1 MTERPELDFDPEL
14 FEVSGLERDDEIEV
28 IKGTEGRI
36 AVKAT
41 KLVYEIM
48 VWLPGF
54 T

>member
-1 MTERPELDFDPEL
+1 MPDVDPDSAETEDGE
-14 FEVSGLERDDEIEV
+14 EIEV

-41 KLVYEIM
+41 KLSYEIM